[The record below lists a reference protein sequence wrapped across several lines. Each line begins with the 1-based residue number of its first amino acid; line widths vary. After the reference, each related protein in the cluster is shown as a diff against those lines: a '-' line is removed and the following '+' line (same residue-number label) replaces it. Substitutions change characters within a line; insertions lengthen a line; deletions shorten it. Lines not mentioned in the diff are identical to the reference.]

1 MAQRKTAYCPD
12 DRQGEYDEAYYQDIL
27 DGINIGYTEFDLDGN
42 ITFFNN
48 RVETMSS
55 RSREELIG
63 MHYTQYMDENA
74 AKEAYRVFHEVYL
87 TGIPKNKYIKELV
100 RKDGKRVVTEGC
112 VSLLRDAEGKPVGF
126 REIWIDITDWK
137 RTEEELADSRLRLE
151 AIFRSVG
158 DGIIAVDRH
167 GVVID
172 ANEAA
177 EKICGL
183 NIKETIGRSFTYF
196 TGRCGKACHQVIAE
210 TLGKKTLITEH
221 RIACGRRDRPQQT
234 VVVTSSPLLDSQQEQ
249 FMGAVLVIRD
259 MTKLVGLENELKRKH
274 QFHNIVGRSKR
285 MQEIYGFIDALANMD
300 TTVLITGKSGTGKEL
315 VARALHNSG
324 SRALKP
330 FVTVNCSALA
340 ETLLESELFG
350 HVKGAFTGAIRDK
363 QGRFQMADGGTILLD
378 EIGDISP
385 QIQLKLLRVLQEKE
399 FEQVGDSVPQR
410 VDVRVIACTNK
421 DLKEKVD
428 RGEFR
433 EDMYYRL
440 KVVEI
445 ALPSLQER
453 LDDLPFLV
461 EHFRLLFNERFKKNI
476 TSVSGEV
483 MAKLLEY
490 PWPGNIRELEH
501 VIEHAFVV
509 CTGRE
514 ITMEHVSAEIK
525 NFRKPEG
532 ETPPNTMSEKPDHA
546 RKIIDALEK
555 ARWNKTE
562 AARLLGINRRTLYRQ
577 LQKFNLLP

>member
-399 FEQVGDSVPQR
+399 FEPVGDSVPQR

-453 LDDLPFLV
+453 LEDLPYLV

-525 NFRKPEG
+525 NFRKPQG
-532 ETPPNTMSEKPDHA
+532 ETPPNTMGEKPDHA